1 MKTTLAL
8 TICFFTWSA
17 VPLRGFDYSTV
28 VDPNVVVTGIRSDS
42 LDQGISSVVITA
54 SYNSGGGNTVAAV
67 YKGSLA
73 GATSPSAVWNQL
85 IPVFSGQSVTSST
98 LYGPNT
104 AVFTPSLGAG
114 NIIAVGSFM
123 ASVRVLPDGSF
134 SDATWTNI
142 TIPGA
147 PVTTGNTVIGD
158 YVLGFAPTGT
168 SNSYVATIPE
178 PSTWGLLGLGAAM
191 AAIIRQ
197 RRLRTA

>member
-1 MKTTLAL
+1 MKTTRAL

-17 VPLRGFDYSTV
+17 APLRGFSYSTV

-67 YKGSLA
+67 YHGSLA

-85 IPVFSGQSVTSST
+85 IPVFSGQNITSST
-98 LYGPNT
+98 LYGP
-104 AVFTPSLGAG
+104 
-114 NIIAVGSFM
+114 
-123 ASVRVLPDGSF
+123 
-134 SDATWTNI
+134 NI

-147 PVTTGNTVIGD
+147 PVTTGNTVIGN

-168 SNSYVATIPE
+168 SNRSVAAIPE
-178 PSTWGLLGLGAAM
+178 PST
-191 AAIIRQ
+191 
-197 RRLRTA
+197 